1 MLINSMK
8 KKKITEKTREMTKR
22 WNTQIGEDNPITNV
36 SMPYNTL
43 FQYYGDK
50 DLSKVTFFQIDI
62 NIF

>member
-1 MLINSMK
+1 
-8 KKKITEKTREMTKR
+8 MTKR